1 MELNK
6 ETMNKIRNLILF
18 TVVAVIVGVNYQ
30 RVLLLVGRLLGMV
43 SPFLMGA
50 AIAFILNVPMRSM
63 EKHIMTGN
71 KKSKLK
77 RPISL
82 CLTILLVAGV
92 LGLVMFVVLPEL
104 LRTLMILQG
113 SIPAFINEVKDQA
126 EQLFI
131 QYPEIVDYINSIE
144 IDWKQTME
152 DVLSFLST
160 GAGTVLSGTLS
171 AAFSIANGV
180 VNFGIAF
187 IFSIYIL
194 LQKENLARQF
204 QKLMKAF
211 MPERIFKK
219 SMEIAALAEKTF
231 SNFLAGQCLEAVIL
245 GTMFFITLSVLRM
258 PYALLIGVLIAFT
271 ALIPIFG
278 AFIGCVVGAF
288 LMLMIN
294 PVSALTFVAI
304 FLVLQQLEGNLIYP
318 HVVGNSVGLPSIWV
332 LVAVTLG
339 GSAFGVVGMLVFIP
353 LCSVIYSLLR
363 QEVNERLN
371 KSRNA
376 NPNKPVKQ
384 MTRVKKPGE
393 K

>member
-1 MELNK
+1 
-6 ETMNKIRNLILF
+6 MNKIRKLILF
-18 TVVAVIVGVNYQ
+18 TVVVVILGINYQ
-30 RVLLLVGRLLGMV
+30 RLILLFGRLLGML

-50 AIAFILNVPMRSM
+50 AIAFILNVPMRSI
-63 EKHIMTGN
+63 EKHLMTGR
-71 KKSKLK
+71 KSRFR
-77 RPISL
+77 RPVSL
-82 CLTILLVAGV
+82 CLTLLAVAGV
-92 LGLVMFVVLPEL
+92 LGLVTFVVVPEL
-104 LRTLMILQG
+104 VRTVMTLQS
-113 SIPAFINEVKDQA
+113 SIPAFLNEVKAQS

-131 QYPEIVDYINSIE
+131 QYPEIVDYINGIE
-144 IDWKQTME
+144 VDWKQVME
-152 DVLSFLST
+152 DTISFLSS

-180 VNFGIAF
+180 VNFGIGF
-187 IFSIYIL
+187 IFAIYIL
-194 LQKENLARQF
+194 LQKENLARQMK
-204 QKLMKAF
+204 KLMKAF
-211 MPERIFKK
+211 LPAAVFTKT
-219 SMEIAALAEKTF
+219 MEIAALAEKTF

-245 GTMFFITLSVLRM
+245 GMMFFITLSVLRM
-258 PYALLIGVLIAFT
+258 SYALLIGVLIAFT

-294 PVSALTFVAI
+294 PVSAVTFVAI
-304 FLVLQQLEGNLIYP
+304 FLVLQQVEGNLIYP

-353 LCSVIYSLLR
+353 LCSVFYSLLR

-371 KSRNA
+371 KNRPSAR
-376 NPNKPVKQ
+376 PVKQ

-393 K
+393 KN

>member
-30 RVLLLVGRLLGMV
+30 RVLLLLGRLLGMI

-50 AIAFILNVPMRSM
+50 AIAFILNVPMRSI
-63 EKHIMTGN
+63 EKHIMTGS
-71 KKSKLK
+71 KKSRLK
-77 RPISL
+77 RPVSL
-82 CLTILLVAGV
+82 CLTILAVAGV
-92 LGLVMFVVLPEL
+92 LGLVIFVVVPEL
-104 LRTLMILQG
+104 IRTLMILQS
-113 SIPAFINEVKDQA
+113 SIPAFINEVTDQA
-126 EQLFI
+126 GKLFA

-144 IDWKQTME
+144 IDWKKTME
-152 DVLSFLST
+152 DIVSFLSS

-180 VNFGIAF
+180 VNFGIGF
-187 IFSIYIL
+187 IFAIYIL
-194 LQKENLARQF
+194 LQKENLTRQTK
-204 QKLMKAF
+204 KLMKAYLPDRMF
-211 MPERIFKK
+211 QK
-219 SMEIAALAEKTF
+219 SMEIATLSEKTF

-245 GTMFFITLSVLRM
+245 GMMFFITLSLLRM

-288 LMLMIN
+288 LLLMNN
-294 PVSALTFVAI
+294 PVSAFSFVII
-304 FLVLQQLEGNLIYP
+304 FLVLQQIEGNLIYP

-353 LCSVIYSLLR
+353 MCSVLYSLLR
-363 QEVNERLN
+363 QDVNERLR
-371 KSRNA
+371 KSGNV
-376 NPNKPVKQ
+376 NKPVKQ